1 MWSQVSLRLCDEYP
15 PPPDIRLR
23 DPGCHTGAL
32 NSPWRL
38 RAPHHPQAPLTST
51 CTTFL
56 ANGGVA
62 PRIGDIMDDAVPVE
76 GSLLS

>member
-38 RAPHHPQAPLTST
+38 RAPHHPQAPLPGFTEDMQRASVD
-51 CTTFL
+51 
-56 ANGGVA
+56 AGVA
-62 PRIGDIMDDAVPVE
+62 AQMVALWRS
-76 GSLLS
+76 SLLIIG